1 MGTSLELALAAGAAF
16 AAGVINALAGGGTL
30 VTFPTLTA
38 LGLSAISANTTNTV
52 ALCPG
57 YFGGVVA
64 QRGDLKGQGRRVAWL
79 TTSGALG
86 GFVGGLLLLKTDERH
101 FRQIVPWLLLFA
113 SLLLA
118 LQGKLRAWLA
128 RRQPGE
134 EGQPG
139 DGRPPGDVTKRN
151 EAWVALPVFLAAIY
165 GGYFGAGLGVVLL
178 ATLALTLDDTLARL
192 NAVKQCVSLA
202 ANGVAAILFVARA
215 PIDWR
220 IVLVMAVASLL
231 GGAAGGR
238 LASRIRPE
246 LLRGIV
252 VTAGLGAAAWYFVEL
267 AR

>member
-1 MGTSLELALAAGAAF
+1 MGTGLELPLAAGAAF
-16 AAGVINALAGGGTL
+16 AAGLVNALAGGGTL

-57 YFGGVVA
+57 YFGGVAA
-64 QRGDLKGQGRRVAWL
+64 QRADLKGQGGRVAWL

-86 GFVGGLLLLKTDERH
+86 GLAGGLLLLKTDETL

-118 LQGKLRAWLA
+118 LQGRLRAWLA
-128 RRQPGE
+128 RRKPEDQE
-134 EGQPG
+134 
-139 DGRPPGDVTKRN
+139 KRRS

-178 ATLALTLDDTLARL
+178 ATLALTLEDTLARL

-202 ANGVAAILFVARA
+202 ANGVAAVLFAARA
-215 PIDWR
+215 PIDWG

-231 GGAAGGR
+231 GGAVGGR

-252 VTAGLGAAAWYFVEL
+252 VAAGLVAAGWYFVEL
-267 AR
+267 WR

>member
-1 MGTSLELALAAGAAF
+1 MGSALELPLAAGAAF

-38 LGLSAISANTTNTV
+38 LGLPAISANTTNTV

-57 YFGGVVA
+57 YFGGVFA
-64 QRGDLKGQGRRVAWL
+64 QRADLKGQGRRVAWL

-86 GFVGGLLLLKTDERH
+86 GLAGALLLLKTDEKL

-118 LQGKLRAWLA
+118 LQGRLGAGVA
-128 RRQPGE
+128 RRRPGE

-139 DGRPPGDVTKRN
+139 QFTKRN
-151 EAWVALPVFLAAIY
+151 EAWVAVSVFLAAIY

-192 NAVKQCVSLA
+192 NAVKQFISLA
-202 ANGVAAILFVARA
+202 ANGVA
-215 PIDWR
+215 
-220 IVLVMAVASLL
+220 
-231 GGAAGGR
+231 
-238 LASRIRPE
+238 
-246 LLRGIV
+246 
-252 VTAGLGAAAWYFVEL
+252 
-267 AR
+267 

>member
-1 MGTSLELALAAGAAF
+1 MGTSLELPLAAGAAF

-57 YFGGVVA
+57 YFGGVAA
-64 QRGDLKGQGRRVAWL
+64 QRGDLQGQGRRVAWL

-86 GFVGGLLLLKTDERH
+86 GLAGGLLLLKTDERL

-118 LQGKLRAWLA
+118 LQGRLRARLA
-128 RRQPGE
+128 RRQAGE
-134 EGQPG
+134 T
-139 DGRPPGDVTKRN
+139 RKSS

-202 ANGVAAILFVARA
+202 ANGVAAVLFAARA

-220 IVLVMAVASLL
+220 IAVVMAVASLL
-231 GGAAGGR
+231 GGTVGGR

-246 LLRGIV
+246 LLRGIAV
-252 VTAGLGAAAWYFVEL
+252 AAGLVAAGWYFVQ
-267 AR
+267 AGN